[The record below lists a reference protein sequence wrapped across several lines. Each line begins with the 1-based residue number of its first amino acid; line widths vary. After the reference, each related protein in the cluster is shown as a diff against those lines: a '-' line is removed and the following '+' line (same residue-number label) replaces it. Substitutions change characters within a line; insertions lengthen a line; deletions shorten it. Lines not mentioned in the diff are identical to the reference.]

1 MASIVEAAKRKAEG
15 ALTAA
20 KGAVE
25 EAPAAMQKATEN
37 PQKAKQDFLHSPVM
51 RVALPF
57 INGGAAGM
65 AATTCIQPIDMI
77 KVSQPKNSLSSTS
90 KHGAGCRVHLNLPV
104 GRGLAQNLMLTDER
118 RFDCN

>member
-65 AATTCIQPIDMI
+65 VATTCIQPIDMI
-77 KVSQPKNSLSSTS
+77 KVSQLKAFLSSTS
-90 KHGAGCRVHLNLPV
+90 KHGAGCRADLNLLI
-104 GRGLAQNLMLTDER
+104 RRDLAQNCMLMDKR